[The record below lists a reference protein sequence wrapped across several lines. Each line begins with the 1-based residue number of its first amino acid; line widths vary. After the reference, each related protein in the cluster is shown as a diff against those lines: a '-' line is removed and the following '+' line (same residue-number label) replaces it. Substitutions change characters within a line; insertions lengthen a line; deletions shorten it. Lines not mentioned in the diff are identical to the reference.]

1 MKKSMAAKNESTLE
15 NNQNEIR
22 IQAQGESSKAVTK
35 NIKLVK
41 VQPSQIKAR
50 GPRDCFPLG

>member
-1 MKKSMAAKNESTLE
+1 MKKSTTAKNESTLD
-15 NNQNEIR
+15 NSQNEVR
-22 IQAQGESSKAVTK
+22 IQSQGESSKAVLK

-41 VQPSQIKAR
+41 VQPSQVKAR

>member
-1 MKKSMAAKNESTLE
+1 MKKSMTAKNESILE
-15 NNQNEIR
+15 NSQIETR
-22 IQAQGESSKAVTK
+22 SLSQGESSKAVLK

-41 VQPSQIKAR
+41 VQPSQVKAR

>member
-1 MKKSMAAKNESTLE
+1 MAAKNESTLE